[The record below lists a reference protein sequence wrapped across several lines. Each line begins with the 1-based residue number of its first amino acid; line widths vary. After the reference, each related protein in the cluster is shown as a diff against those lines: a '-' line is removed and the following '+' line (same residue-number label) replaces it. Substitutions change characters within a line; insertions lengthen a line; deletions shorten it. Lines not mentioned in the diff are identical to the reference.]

1 VTYVFGGYTVIKE
14 HSEMS
19 VPDVYAYHVL
29 EDHYKALTFMPVPVA
44 DSIALPY
51 QNRYIYLISGWHND
65 GDVNLV

>member
-1 VTYVFGGYTVIKE
+1 
-14 HSEMS
+14 MS

-44 DSIALPY
+44 DSIVLPY